1 MTERRTL
8 LVATRNQGKLREM
21 QTVLADLPR
30 WEVVGLD
37 DLGVDEIPEDEA
49 VESHDTFHD
58 NALAKAR
65 HYARRAGVATVADD
79 SGLIVDALGREPGV
93 RSKRFSG
100 REDLSGMD
108 LDRENVRLLL
118 ERLEGIPRESRTARF
133 ICAAAFVD
141 LESDRAEVVEERAEG
156 RILDEPEGAG
166 GFGYDP
172 VFHMPGVGS
181 FARLSASEKNA
192 VSHRGRALRALRQRI
207 AAG

>member
-1 MTERRTL
+1 VSERRTL

-21 QTVLADLPR
+21 QTLLADLPR

-37 DLGVDEIPEDEA
+37 DLGVEETPEDEA
-49 VESHDTFHD
+49 VEAHDTFRE

-65 HYARRAGVATVADD
+65 HYAARAGVATVADD
-79 SGLIVDALGREPGV
+79 SGLMVDALGGEPGV

-118 ERLEGIPRESRTARF
+118 ERLGDIPQESRTARF
-133 ICAAAFVD
+133 VCAAAFVD
-141 LESDRAEVVEERAEG
+141 PEAGREEVVEERATG
-156 RILDEPEGAG
+156 RILHEPEGAG

-172 VFHMPGVGS
+172 VFHMRGVGT
-181 FARLSASEKNA
+181 FASLSASEKNA
-192 VSHRGRALRALRQRI
+192 VSHRGRALRAMREIL
-207 AAG
+207 AVA